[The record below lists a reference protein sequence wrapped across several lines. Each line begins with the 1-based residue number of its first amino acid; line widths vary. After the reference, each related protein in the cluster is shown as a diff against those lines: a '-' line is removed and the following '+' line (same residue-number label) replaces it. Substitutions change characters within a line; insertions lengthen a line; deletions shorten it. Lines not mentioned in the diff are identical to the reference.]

1 MRPYP
6 VQRHKCPSRALAI
19 AARSPLLP
27 RPISDAARTTIPGIQ
42 NPHCTPPSSTNASP
56 MIRRVSSGRP
66 SSVTMSC
73 PSICSGF
80 RRHDS
85 AGRPSIL
92 TRQQPQAP
100 SGAHP
105 SLALTMPHDSRNT
118 SSKRIPGSYEASV
131 AIPLSVKF
139 TVGMLRFEPANSIP
153 QGRTAHDS
161 DSQWIPQNHRKG
173 QTQIETSPSR
183 NLGSASLPEV

>member
-1 MRPYP
+1 M
-6 VQRHKCPSRALAI
+6 VTSSQ
-19 AARSPLLP
+19 
-27 RPISDAARTTIPGIQ
+27 
-42 NPHCTPPSSTNASP
+42 PH
-56 MIRRVSSGRP
+56 
-66 SSVTMSC
+66 
-73 PSICSGF
+73 
-80 RRHDS
+80 
-85 AGRPSIL
+85 
-92 TRQQPQAP
+92 
-100 SGAHP
+100 
-105 SLALTMPHDSRNT
+105 SRNT